1 MDGKWSS
8 VTETKPIT
16 IKGREIMVMMMT
28 DTQIM
33 LLNREVRR
41 LEKMVG
47 PEGQVSKENVRTVF
61 EHTARLLD
69 MLENRVV
76 ETDDREYLFNLMMAG
91 ELEIDEI
98 MPIMSV
104 FTDEETPAVPA
115 KPKVTRGRPVKRR

>member
-8 VTETKPIT
+8 VTEKKPIT
-16 IKGREIMVMMMT
+16 VKGREIMVMMMT

-104 FTDEETPAVPA
+104 FTDDAPAAPT